1 MMTMHGLMMDT
12 PLLITEIMRF
22 AERNFAAREVVS
34 VTLDNPRHRTTWG
47 EIFRRARKLANA
59 LQAAGVRPGDRI
71 ATLAWN
77 DYRHLELYYAVS
89 CMGAVLH
96 TVNPRLFPEQLEF
109 IINHAADKLLFVD
122 PTLLPALAPLQG
134 KIPTVERTIVMTSA
148 QAMPAAVAGTLPDYE
163 SFIDGHA
170 DTFDWPALDEKT
182 ASALCY
188 TSGTTGDP
196 KGVLYSHRSTVLHAY
211 GGSLVDSMGLSAGD
225 TVLAV
230 VPMFHANA
238 WGLPYNA
245 PMVGAKLVFPGPKMG
260 DAATI
265 TQLLNE
271 EQVTLAAAVPT
282 VWMLLLNHLA
292 QTGGKLTSL
301 QKTVIGGSA
310 VPIQMI
316 RDFRDKHGVTVIQGW
331 GMTELSPLGSV
342 STLRAEQ
349 LALPPEDQAQLR
361 AKAGHGIFGVEMKIV
376 DDEGKDL
383 PWDGVSSGELKVR
396 GPWVCSSYFRLDVS
410 PAHAE
415 PGWFATGDV
424 AVIHPDGFLQITD
437 RAKDVIKSGGEW
449 ISSVDLENSACGHP
463 EVLMAAAIGVRHPK
477 WDERP
482 ILLVVPRPGCKPQP
496 ESILAHLAQHFA
508 KWQLPDAVVFTDA
521 LPLTA
526 TGKINKRSLR
536 DTYGQTL
543 LGVAQA

>member
-1 MMTMHGLMMDT
+1 MHGLMMDA
-12 PLLITEIMRF
+12 PLLITDIMRF

-34 VTLDNPRHRTTWG
+34 VTFDNPRHRTTWG

-59 LQAAGVRPGDRI
+59 LRAAGVQPGDRI

-122 PTLLPALAPLQG
+122 PTLLPALAPLHG
-134 KIPTVERTIVMTSA
+134 KIPSVEKTIVLTSA
-148 QAMPAAVAGTLPDYE
+148 QSMPAAAVAAGLSDYE
-163 SFIDGHA
+163 SLIEEHP
-170 DTFDWPALDEKT
+170 DTFEWPELDERT

-211 GGSLVDSMGLSAGD
+211 GGSLVDSMGLSSRD

-265 TQLLNE
+265 TQLLNDE
-271 EQVTLAAAVPT
+271 KVTLAAAVPT

-292 QTGGKLTSL
+292 QTGGKLHTL
-301 QKTVIGGSA
+301 QRTVIGGSA

-316 RDFRDKHGVTVIQGW
+316 RDFRDRHGVTVIQGW
-331 GMTELSPLGSV
+331 GMTELSPLGTV
-342 STLRAEQ
+342 STLRPEQESLSAE
-349 LALPPEDQAQLR
+349 EQAQVR

-376 DDEGKDL
+376 DDDGNEL
-383 PWDGVSSGELKVR
+383 PWDGVSAGELKVR
-396 GPWVCSSYFRLDVS
+396 GPWVCRSYYRLENS
-410 PAHAE
+410 AAHSE
-415 PGWFATGDV
+415 PGWYATGDD

-449 ISSVDLENSACGHP
+449 ISSVDLENCACGHP
-463 EVLMAAAIGVRHPK
+463 DVLMAAAIGVRHPK

-482 ILLVVPRPGCKPQP
+482 ILLVVPRPGCTPQP
-496 ESILAHLAQHFA
+496 ESVLEHLAQHFA
-508 KWQLPDAVVFTDA
+508 KWQLPDAVLLTDA

-536 DTYGQTL
+536 DTYGQAL
-543 LGVAQA
+543 LTTAQA

>member
-1 MMTMHGLMMDT
+1 MHGLMMDT

-22 AERNFAAREVVS
+22 AERNYADREIVS
-34 VTLDNPRHRTTWG
+34 VTFDNPRHRTQWR
-47 EIFRRARKLANA
+47 EVFRRARKLANA
-59 LQAAGVRPGDRI
+59 LRAAGIQPGDRI

-109 IINHAADKLLFVD
+109 IVNHAADRLLFVD
-122 PTLLPALAPLQG
+122 PTLLPALAPLAG
-134 KIPTVERTIVMTSA
+134 KLPTVERTIVMTSA
-148 QAMPAAVAGTLPDYE
+148 AAMPAAVAGKLEDYE
-163 SFIDGHA
+163 SFIAGHA
-170 DTFDWPALDEKT
+170 EEFDWPELDERA
-182 ASALCY
+182 ASSLCY
-188 TSGTTGDP
+188 TSGTTGNP

-211 GGSLVDSMGLSAGD
+211 GGSQVDVLGLSCRD

-245 PMVGAKLVFPGPKMG
+245 PMVGAKLVFPGPRMG
-260 DAATI
+260 DAATLV
-265 TQLLNE
+265 QLLNE
-271 EQVTLAAAVPT
+271 ERVTLAAAVPT
-282 VWMLLLNHLA
+282 VWMLLLAHLA
-292 QTGGKLTSL
+292 QTGEKLQTL
-301 QKTVIGGSA
+301 QRTVIGGSA

-316 RDFRDKHGVTVIQGW
+316 RDFRDRHGVTVVQGW
-331 GMTELSPLGSV
+331 GMTETSPLGTV
-342 STLRAEQ
+342 STLRPEQETLPAE
-349 LALPPEDQAQLR
+349 EQASLR
-361 AKAGHGIFGVEMKIV
+361 ARAGHGIFGIAMKIV
-376 DDEGKDL
+376 DDAGQEL
-383 PWDGVSSGELKVR
+383 PWDGVSAGELKVR
-396 GPWVCSSYFRLDVS
+396 GAWVCSGYFRLDDS

-415 PGWFATGDV
+415 AGWFATGDV
-424 AVIHPDGFLQITD
+424 AVIHPNGFLQITD

-449 ISSVDLENSACGHP
+449 ISSVDLENCACGHAD
-463 EVLMAAAIGVRHPK
+463 VLMAAAIGVRHPK

-482 ILLVVPRPGCKPQP
+482 ILLVVRRPGREPTP

-508 KWQLPDAVVFTDA
+508 KWQLPDAIVFIEA

-543 LGVAQA
+543 LQGG